1 VSGDFWAAVERED
14 LASIVGTLG
23 VPEEPLSAVLPALAS
38 WRRGRIEQSTLDGW
52 RYRVGWKTVTAE
64 RGQTL
69 HGTWLLL
76 VPEGLDHPWIGAAAD
91 ALRTAGATIVP
102 VEVGDTDRA
111 GLAALLSGAVG
122 RKPAAGNAG
131 AGNAAA
137 GKTAGELRGV
147 LSLLALEESPHPE
160 YPVLPLG
167 LAKTLLT
174 VQALGDAGISVP
186 LWLATAGA
194 VAAGRADA
202 VTSPKQ
208 AQTWGLGRVVGLEH
222 ADRWGGIVDLPP
234 VPGKAAA
241 QWFAAAMAGCG
252 DEDQLAVRDSG
263 LLARRLVRAPSRP
276 GGPARD
282 WRPAGT
288 VLITGGTG
296 GLGACVARWLAAKGA
311 TRLVLASRSGPQ
323 AAGVPALIAELGEL
337 GAVATAVRL
346 DVADRA
352 SVRGLLAGLD
362 EETPVSSVV
371 HAAGLVQATT
381 VADTSLAE
389 VADVLAAK
397 VAGAVNLDELLDREL
412 DAFVLFSSNAGVWGS
427 GGQGAYAAGNA
438 FLDALAQQRRERGLA
453 ATSVAWGAWRGSG
466 MAARDD
472 AEQQLKRRG
481 IRAMA
486 PELTLAALSRALDD
500 DETFLAVADVDWP
513 QFAKGFTAARSR
525 PLLAEL
531 PEARQAQADDAAV
544 PADDSV
550 QLARTLAAL
559 PPAEQERAVLQ
570 HLRGAVAAVLGHASA
585 DAVDGGRP
593 FKDIGF
599 DSLTAL
605 ELRNRLKATT
615 GLRLPSTLVFD
626 HPTPAALARFL
637 RGELTE
643 GAPDPS
649 AAALA
654 ELEKLDAAISG
665 ISQNDDAFSV
675 ITSRLQ
681 SMLTKLSPI
690 TTSRNDAG
698 LAQQLET
705 ATDDEIFDYIHREL
719 GR

>member
-472 AEQQLKRRG
+472 AEHWTTTRRSWLSPMSTGRSSQRDSPRPAAGRSWPNCRKRGRLRPTTRRCPRTTPSSSRG
-481 IRAMA
+481 RWPRCRRQSRNARYCNTCAA
-486 PELTLAALSRALDD
+486 PSPPCSGTPARTRWTAAGRSRTSASTRSPPWNSATGSRPPRGFGSRPPWCSTIPRLPHSRASC
-500 DETFLAVADVDWP
+500 AV
-513 QFAKGFTAARSR
+513 S
-525 PLLAEL
+525 
-531 PEARQAQADDAAV
+531 
-544 PADDSV
+544 
-550 QLARTLAAL
+550 
-559 PPAEQERAVLQ
+559 
-570 HLRGAVAAVLGHASA
+570 
-585 DAVDGGRP
+585 
-593 FKDIGF
+593 
-599 DSLTAL
+599 
-605 ELRNRLKATT
+605 
-615 GLRLPSTLVFD
+615 
-626 HPTPAALARFL
+626 
-637 RGELTE
+637 
-643 GAPDPS
+643 
-649 AAALA
+649 
-654 ELEKLDAAISG
+654 
-665 ISQNDDAFSV
+665 
-675 ITSRLQ
+675 
-681 SMLTKLSPI
+681 
-690 TTSRNDAG
+690 
-698 LAQQLET
+698 
-705 ATDDEIFDYIHREL
+705 
-719 GR
+719 